1 MMTLADAL
9 DLYGYNAKNRR
20 SGIPFMVRRSKNK
33 DQLYNKYTLNAPKG
47 PKGLNKLP
55 VIKVTEE
62 ESNFESFESYKQR
75 ENGKIK
81 VFWVDDSSYHL
92 VNNYSNCGR
101 RKREVED
108 PDDYIYHCLRR
119 YGNTVIGKVH
129 FYKIFK
135 HIWHE
140 KIGKHTPSN
149 VIDDPK
155 HSKDCEICMN
165 VLKEK
170 IGEKI
175 GKRVGIRRVVS
186 TDRPEPYTRGEYE
199 TSEFFVIE
207 VASDIQK

>member
-140 KIGKHTPSN
+140 KIGKHTPADVMTN
-149 VIDDPK
+149 
-155 HSKDCEICMN
+155 SKYTEQREICMSIIKKN
-165 VLKEK
+165 
-170 IGEKI
+170 IREKI
-175 GKRVGIRRVVS
+175 GKRVGIRRVIRLE
-186 TDRPEPYTRGEYE
+186 RPAENTKAKYE
-199 TSEFFVIE
+199 ISEFFVIE
-207 VASDIQK
+207 VIE